1 MLYKVSIGEERNMR
15 ENESVTDVDPLLLE
29 RQVCF
34 ALSVASR
41 SVIGAYKP
49 VLDPLGITHPQYL
62 VMLALW
68 EHQQLSLNE
77 LAQLLSQEPST
88 LSPLVKRLEREG
100 LLARVRSTSDERR
113 LEITLTEAG
122 EALRARAVEVP
133 GEMARRLGMSLPE
146 LTAIHESMLKLVDAA
161 KRAGDADAI
170 SDAVSGTDG
179 ALAAGE
185 GTGSGGAAPADRAT
199 A

>member
-1 MLYKVSIGEERNMR
+1 MRYEVSIGEVGAMR
-15 ENESVTDVDPLLLE
+15 ENRGVTDVDPLLLE

-68 EHQQLSLNE
+68 EQRQLSLNE

-100 LLARVRSTSDERR
+100 LVARVRSANDERR
-113 LEITLTEAG
+113 LEITLTEEG
-122 EALRARAVEVP
+122 EALRERAVAVP
-133 GEMARRLGMSLPE
+133 GEMARRLGMSLEE
-146 LTAIHESMLKLVDAA
+146 LSSIHESMLRLVEAA
-161 KRAGDADAI
+161 KRAGDTDA
-170 SDAVSGTDG
+170 AHTGATD
-179 ALAAGE
+179 
-185 GTGSGGAAPADRAT
+185 PAQA
-199 A
+199 

>member
-1 MLYKVSIGEERNMR
+1 MRCESSIGEPREMRDNENM
-15 ENESVTDVDPLLLE
+15 NDVDPLLLE

-68 EHQQLSLNE
+68 EHKQLSLNG

-100 LLARVRSTSDERR
+100 FVARVRSTSDERK
-113 LEITLTEAG
+113 LEITLTDVG
-122 EALRARAVEVP
+122 EALRERATAVP
-133 GEMARRLGMSLPE
+133 AEMARRLGMTVEE
-146 LTAIHESMLKLVDAA
+146 LTGIHESMLRLVEAA
-161 KRAGDADAI
+161 KRAGTVDEL
-170 SDAVSGTDG
+170 VSGN
-179 ALAAGE
+179 
-185 GTGSGGAAPADRAT
+185 
-199 A
+199 

>member
-1 MLYKVSIGEERNMR
+1 MR
-15 ENESVTDVDPLLLE
+15 DNESMNDVDPLLLE

-68 EHQQLSLNE
+68 EHRQLSLNG

-100 LLARVRSTSDERR
+100 LVARVRSTSDERK
-113 LEITLTEAG
+113 LEITLTDVG
-122 EALRARAVEVP
+122 EALREQAVAVP
-133 GEMARRLGMSLPE
+133 AEMARRLGMTVEE
-146 LTAIHESMLKLVDAA
+146 LTGIHESMLRLVEAA
-161 KRAGDADAI
+161 KRAGVADE
-170 SDAVSGTDG
+170 
-179 ALAAGE
+179 LAAGN
-185 GTGSGGAAPADRAT
+185 
-199 A
+199 

>member
-1 MLYKVSIGEERNMR
+1 MSIGEIPKVS
-15 ENESVTDVDPLLLE
+15 ENGEVSEIDPLRLE

-68 EHQQLSLNE
+68 EHRQLSLNE
-77 LAQLLSQEPST
+77 LARLLSQEPST

-100 LLARVRSTSDERR
+100 LLARVRSPKDERR
-113 LEITLTEAG
+113 LEITLTAAG
-122 EALRARAVEVP
+122 EALRADAERVP
-133 GEMARRLGMSLPE
+133 IEMARRLGMNIEE
-146 LTAIHESMLKLVDAA
+146 LTGIHESMLRLIDAA
-161 KRAGDADAI
+161 K
-170 SDAVSGTDG
+170 
-179 ALAAGE
+179 LANESEA
-185 GTGSGGAAPADRAT
+185 
-199 A
+199 

>member
-1 MLYKVSIGEERNMR
+1 MLYKASIGDAAKMR
-15 ENESVTDVDPLLLE
+15 ENEGMEDVDPLLLE

-68 EHQQLSLNE
+68 EHRQLSLNE

-100 LLARVRSTSDERR
+100 LVTRVRSTSDERR

-122 EALRARAVEVP
+122 EALRERATAVP
-133 GEMARRLGMSLPE
+133 HEMARRLGMSLPE
-146 LTAIHESMLKLVDAA
+146 LTAIHESMLRLINAA
-161 KRAGDADAI
+161 KQAN
-170 SDAVSGTDG
+170 
-179 ALAAGE
+179 
-185 GTGSGGAAPADRAT
+185 GAAEN
-199 A
+199 

>member
-1 MLYKVSIGEERNMR
+1 MLCEISIGESGEMR
-15 ENESVTDVDPLLLE
+15 DNKSMNDVDPLLLE

-68 EHQQLSLNE
+68 EHKQLSLNG
-77 LAQLLSQEPST
+77 LAHLLSQEPST

-100 LLARVRSTSDERR
+100 LVARVRSASDERK
-113 LEITLTEAG
+113 LEITLTTAG
-122 EALRARAVEVP
+122 EALRERAMAVP
-133 GEMARRLGMSLPE
+133 GEMARRLGMSIEE
-146 LTAIHESMLKLVDAA
+146 LTNIHQSMLRLVDAA
-161 KRAGDADAI
+161 KRAGGVDDADQ
-170 SDAVSGTDG
+170 
-179 ALAAGE
+179 LAGLGE
-185 GTGSGGAAPADRAT
+185 T

>member
-1 MLYKVSIGEERNMR
+1 MR
-15 ENESVTDVDPLLLE
+15 ENERVNDVDPLLLE

-68 EHQQLSLNE
+68 EHHQLSLNE
-77 LAQLLSQEPST
+77 LAHLLSQEPST

-100 LLARVRSTSDERR
+100 FVTRVRSASDERR

-122 EALRARAVEVP
+122 EALRDRAIEVP
-133 GEMARRLGMSLPE
+133 GEMARRLGMSLEE
-146 LTAIHESMLKLVDAA
+146 LVAIHQSMLRLVDAA
-161 KRAGDADAI
+161 KRAGAE
-170 SDAVSGTDG
+170 DG
-179 ALAAGE
+179 E
-185 GTGSGGAAPADRAT
+185 PVDPR
-199 A
+199 

>member
-1 MLYKVSIGEERNMR
+1 MLYEISIGEEVNMR
-15 ENESVTDVDPLLLE
+15 ENEGVNDVDPLLLE

-100 LLARVRSTSDERR
+100 LVARVRSASDERR
-113 LEITLTEAG
+113 LEITLTDAG
-122 EALRARAVEVP
+122 EALRERAIKVP
-133 GEMARRLGMSLPE
+133 GEMARRLGMSVDE
-146 LTAIHESMLKLVDAA
+146 LTGIHTSMLRLVDAA
-161 KRAGDADAI
+161 KRAGEAEERA
-170 SDAVSGTDG
+170 
-179 ALAAGE
+179 
-185 GTGSGGAAPADRAT
+185 AAPEAAVNPRDAAAST
-199 A
+199 

>member
-1 MLYKVSIGEERNMR
+1 MR
-15 ENESVTDVDPLLLE
+15 ENRGVTDVDPLLLE

-68 EHQQLSLNE
+68 EQRQLSLNE

-100 LLARVRSTSDERR
+100 LVARVRSANDERR

-122 EALRARAVEVP
+122 EALRERAVAVP
-133 GEMARRLGMSLPE
+133 GEMARRLGMSLEE
-146 LTAIHESMLKLVDAA
+146 LSSIHESMLRLVEAA
-161 KRAGDADAI
+161 KRAGDTDA
-170 SDAVSGTDG
+170 AHTGATDPTQ
-179 ALAAGE
+179 A
-185 GTGSGGAAPADRAT
+185 
-199 A
+199 

>member
-1 MLYKVSIGEERNMR
+1 MR
-15 ENESVTDVDPLLLE
+15 DNEGMQDVDPLLLE

-49 VLDPLGITHPQYL
+49 VLDPLGLTHPQYL

-68 EHQQLSLNE
+68 EHHQLSLNG

-100 LLARVRSTSDERR
+100 FVARVRSASDERK
-113 LEITLTEAG
+113 LEITLTDSG
-122 EALRARAVEVP
+122 EALRDRAAAVP
-133 GEMARRLGMSLPE
+133 HEMARRLGMSLEE
-146 LTAIHESMLKLVDAA
+146 LTSIHESMLRLVDAA
-161 KRAGDADAI
+161 KRAGEADE
-170 SDAVSGTDG
+170 
-179 ALAAGE
+179 LAAE
-185 GTGSGGAAPADRAT
+185 HED
-199 A
+199 

>member
-1 MLYKVSIGEERNMR
+1 MRDNERVN
-15 ENESVTDVDPLLLE
+15 DVDPLLLE

-62 VMLALW
+62 VLLALW

-77 LAQLLSQEPST
+77 LAGLLSQEPST

-100 LLARVRSTSDERR
+100 LVARVRSTSDERK
-113 LEITLTEAG
+113 LEITLTDAG
-122 EALRARAVEVP
+122 QALRERARAVP
-133 GEMARRLGMSLPE
+133 IEMARRLGMSVEE
-146 LTAIHESMLKLVDAA
+146 LTGIHQSMLRLVDAA
-161 KRAGDADAI
+161 KRAGEHDAA
-170 SDAVSGTDG
+170 ARTAAGDG
-179 ALAAGE
+179 A
-185 GTGSGGAAPADRAT
+185 
-199 A
+199 

>member
-1 MLYKVSIGEERNMR
+1 MRYEVSIGEVGAMR
-15 ENESVTDVDPLLLE
+15 ENRGVTDVDPLLLE

-68 EHQQLSLNE
+68 EQRQLSLNE

-100 LLARVRSTSDERR
+100 LVARVRSANDERR

-122 EALRARAVEVP
+122 EALRERAVAVP
-133 GEMARRLGMSLPE
+133 GEMARRLGMSLEE
-146 LTAIHESMLKLVDAA
+146 LSSIHESMLRLVEAA
-161 KRAGDADAI
+161 KRAGDTDA
-170 SDAVSGTDG
+170 AHTGATDPTQ
-179 ALAAGE
+179 A
-185 GTGSGGAAPADRAT
+185 
-199 A
+199 